1 MVDNGII
8 LYTIV
13 EAISRLNINKNRTK
27 MTASK
32 VKIKKVCEWCGQEF
46 IAWKVSTR
54 FCSKQCNSH
63 AYKDAI
69 RKRVLL
75 QTERETME
83 KAEKISASKTGNQD
97 YMSIAEAASLLG
109 VTRMTVYNL
118 IYSNVLRASKITSRL
133 TFVRRCDIDAMLTNA
148 NYTKRLNPEH
158 TPITE
163 FYTTKEIQEK
173 FGVSEAWVFK
183 LAKEKKIPKVLHHG
197 KTYWSKQHVEK
208 HFAKHIENNN
218 IVEWYSVQDMME
230 KFNMT
235 TSAVYCFVSKF
246 NIPKKKIKTLVY
258 YSKQHVDAAK
268 GINEPPKEE
277 FYTMKEAVQH
287 FGMTEDQI
295 YKYAKKAKV
304 SKHMEGRIVLMNKRE
319 LDAALAPPS
328 I

>member
-1 MVDNGII
+1 MSTSKFKV
-8 LYTIV
+8 L
-13 EAISRLNINKNRTK
+13 RT
-27 MTASK
+27 
-32 VKIKKVCEWCGQEF
+32 CEFCGKEF
-46 IAWKVSTR
+46 YAQKVSTR
-54 FCSKQCNSH
+54 YCSKRCNEL
-63 AYKDAI
+63 AYKQRRRQRQITEAEA
-69 RKRVLL
+69 RVLQKPMEEVGNKEFRSL
-75 QTERETME
+75 QD
-83 KAEKISASKTGNQD
+83 ASVLFGITKR
-97 YMSIAEAASLLG
+97 S
-109 VTRMTVYNL
+109 VYNL
-118 IYSNVLRASKITSRL
+118 IYNGILQAFKLSSRM
-133 TFVRRCDIDAMLTNA
+133 TFVRRSDIEQIFEHHV
-148 NYTKRLNPEH
+148 YTKKVKPERK
-158 TPITE
+158 PITE

-197 KTYWSKQHVEK
+197 KTYWSKQHVDK
-208 HFAKHIENNN
+208 HFAKHIENNS

-246 NIPKKKIKTLVY
+246 NIPKKKIKTSVY

>member
-1 MVDNGII
+1 MSTSKFRV
-8 LYTIV
+8 L
-13 EAISRLNINKNRTK
+13 RT
-27 MTASK
+27 
-32 VKIKKVCEWCGQEF
+32 CEFCGKEF
-46 IAWKVSTR
+46 YAQKVSTR
-54 FCSKQCNSH
+54 YCSKRCNEL
-63 AYKDAI
+63 AYKQRRRQRQITEAEA
-69 RKRVLL
+69 RVLQKPIEEVENKEFLSL
-75 QTERETME
+75 QD
-83 KAEKISASKTGNQD
+83 ASVLFGITKR
-97 YMSIAEAASLLG
+97 S
-109 VTRMTVYNL
+109 VYNL
-118 IYSNVLRASKITSRL
+118 IYNGVLQAFKFSSRM
-133 TFVRRCDIDAMLTNA
+133 TFVRKADIEIMFEGHL
-148 NYTKRLNPEH
+148 YTKKVKPERK
-158 TPITE
+158 PITE

-208 HFAKHIENNN
+208 HFAKHIENNS

>member
-1 MVDNGII
+1 MATSKFRV
-8 LYTIV
+8 L
-13 EAISRLNINKNRTK
+13 RT
-27 MTASK
+27 
-32 VKIKKVCEWCGQEF
+32 CEFCGKEF
-46 IAWKVSTR
+46 YAQKVSTR
-54 FCSKQCNSH
+54 YCSKRCNEL
-63 AYKDAI
+63 AYKQRRRQRQITEAEA
-69 RKRVLL
+69 RVLQKPIEEVGNKEFLSL
-75 QTERETME
+75 QD
-83 KAEKISASKTGNQD
+83 ASVLFGITKR
-97 YMSIAEAASLLG
+97 S
-109 VTRMTVYNL
+109 VYNL
-118 IYSNVLRASKITSRL
+118 IYNGVLQAFKFSSRM
-133 TFVRRCDIDAMLTNA
+133 TFVRKADIEIMFEGHL
-148 NYTKRLNPEH
+148 YTKKVKPERK
-158 TPITE
+158 PITE

-197 KTYWSKQHVEK
+197 KTYWSKQHVDK
-208 HFAKHIENNN
+208 HFAKHIENNS

-246 NIPKKKIKTLVY
+246 NIPKKKIKTSVY
-258 YSKQHVDAAK
+258 YSKQHVDAVK

-277 FYTMKEAVQH
+277 FYTMKEAVEH

-304 SKHMEGRIVLMNKRE
+304 SKHMEGRIVLMNKQE

>member
-1 MVDNGII
+1 MATSKFRV
-8 LYTIV
+8 L
-13 EAISRLNINKNRTK
+13 RT
-27 MTASK
+27 
-32 VKIKKVCEWCGQEF
+32 CEFCGKEF
-46 IAWKVSTR
+46 YAQKVSTR
-54 FCSKQCNSH
+54 YCSKRCNEL
-63 AYKDAI
+63 AYKQRRRQRQI
-69 RKRVLL
+69 
-75 QTERETME
+75 TE
-83 KAEKISASKTGNQD
+83 
-97 YMSIAEAASLLG
+97 AEAGILQKPIEEVGNKEFLSLQDASVLFG
-109 VTRMTVYNL
+109 ITKRSVYNL
-118 IYSNVLRASKITSRL
+118 IYNGVLQTFKFSSRM
-133 TFVRRCDIDAMLTNA
+133 TFVRKADIEIMFEGHL
-148 NYTKRLNPEH
+148 YTKKVKPERK
-158 TPITE
+158 PITE

-208 HFAKHIENNN
+208 HFAKHIENNS

-246 NIPKKKIKTLVY
+246 NIPKKKIKTSVY

-277 FYTMKEAVQH
+277 FYTMKEAVQY

-319 LDAALAPPS
+319 LDATLAPPS

>member
-1 MVDNGII
+1 MSTSKFRV
-8 LYTIV
+8 L
-13 EAISRLNINKNRTK
+13 RT
-27 MTASK
+27 
-32 VKIKKVCEWCGQEF
+32 CEFCGKEF
-46 IAWKVSTR
+46 YAQKVSTR
-54 FCSKQCNSH
+54 YCSKRCNEL
-63 AYKDAI
+63 AYKQRRRQRQITEAEA
-69 RKRVLL
+69 RVLQKPIEEVGNKEFLSL
-75 QTERETME
+75 QD
-83 KAEKISASKTGNQD
+83 ASVLFGITKR
-97 YMSIAEAASLLG
+97 S
-109 VTRMTVYNL
+109 VYNL
-118 IYSNVLRASKITSRL
+118 IYHGVLQAFKFSSRM
-133 TFVRRCDIDAMLTNA
+133 TFVRKADIERMFEGHI
-148 NYTKRLNPEH
+148 YTKKVKPERK
-158 TPITE
+158 PITE

-197 KTYWSKQHVEK
+197 KTYWSKQHVDK

-246 NIPKKKIKTLVY
+246 NIPKKKIKTSVY

>member
-1 MVDNGII
+1 MATSKFRV
-8 LYTIV
+8 L
-13 EAISRLNINKNRTK
+13 RT
-27 MTASK
+27 
-32 VKIKKVCEWCGQEF
+32 CEFCGKEF
-46 IAWKVSTR
+46 YAQKVSTR
-54 FCSKQCNSH
+54 YCSKRCNEL
-63 AYKDAI
+63 AYKQRRRQRQI
-69 RKRVLL
+69 
-75 QTERETME
+75 TE
-83 KAEKISASKTGNQD
+83 
-97 YMSIAEAASLLG
+97 AEAGILQKPIEEVGNKEFLSLQDASVLFG
-109 VTRMTVYNL
+109 ITKRSVYNL
-118 IYSNVLRASKITSRL
+118 IYNGVLQAFKFSSRM
-133 TFVRRCDIDAMLTNA
+133 TFVRKADIEIMFEGHL
-148 NYTKRLNPEH
+148 YTKKVKPERK
-158 TPITE
+158 TITE

-197 KTYWSKQHVEK
+197 KTYWSKQHVDK
-208 HFAKHIENNN
+208 HFAKHIENNS

-246 NIPKKKIKTLVY
+246 NIPKKKIKTSVY
-258 YSKQHVDAAK
+258 YSKQHVDAVK

>member
-1 MVDNGII
+1 MSTSKFRV
-8 LYTIV
+8 L
-13 EAISRLNINKNRTK
+13 RT
-27 MTASK
+27 
-32 VKIKKVCEWCGQEF
+32 CEFCGKEF
-46 IAWKVSTR
+46 YAQKVSTR
-54 FCSKQCNSH
+54 YCSKRCNEL
-63 AYKDAI
+63 AYKQRRRQRQITEAEA
-69 RKRVLL
+69 RVLQKPIEEVGNKEFLSL
-75 QTERETME
+75 QD
-83 KAEKISASKTGNQD
+83 ASVLFGITKR
-97 YMSIAEAASLLG
+97 S
-109 VTRMTVYNL
+109 VYNL
-118 IYSNVLRASKITSRL
+118 IYNGVLQAFKFSSRM
-133 TFVRRCDIDAMLTNA
+133 TFVRKADIEIMFEGHL
-148 NYTKRLNPEH
+148 YTKKVKPERK
-158 TPITE
+158 PITE

-197 KTYWSKQHVEK
+197 KTYWSKQHVDK
-208 HFAKHIENNN
+208 HFAKHIENNSM
-218 IVEWYSVQDMME
+218 VEWYSVQDMME

>member
-1 MVDNGII
+1 MSTSKFRV
-8 LYTIV
+8 L
-13 EAISRLNINKNRTK
+13 RT
-27 MTASK
+27 
-32 VKIKKVCEWCGQEF
+32 CEFCGKEF
-46 IAWKVSTR
+46 YAQKVSTR
-54 FCSKQCNSH
+54 YCSKRCNEL
-63 AYKDAI
+63 AYKQRRRQRQI
-69 RKRVLL
+69 
-75 QTERETME
+75 TE
-83 KAEKISASKTGNQD
+83 
-97 YMSIAEAASLLG
+97 AEAGILQKPIEEVGNKEFLSLQDASVLFG
-109 VTRMTVYNL
+109 ITKRSVYNL
-118 IYSNVLRASKITSRL
+118 IYNGVLQAFKFSSRM
-133 TFVRRCDIDAMLTNA
+133 TFVRKADIEIMFEGHL
-148 NYTKRLNPEH
+148 YTKKVKPERK
-158 TPITE
+158 PITE

-197 KTYWSKQHVEK
+197 KTYWSKQHVDK
-208 HFAKHIENNN
+208 HFAKHIENNS

-246 NIPKKKIKTLVY
+246 NIPKKKIKTSVY
-258 YSKQHVDAAK
+258 YSKQHVDAVK

>member
-1 MVDNGII
+1 MSTSKFRV
-8 LYTIV
+8 L
-13 EAISRLNINKNRTK
+13 RT
-27 MTASK
+27 
-32 VKIKKVCEWCGQEF
+32 CEFCGKEF
-46 IAWKVSTR
+46 YAQKVSTR
-54 FCSKQCNSH
+54 YCSKRCNEL
-63 AYKDAI
+63 AYKQRRRQRQITEAEA
-69 RKRVLL
+69 RVLQKPIEEVGNKEFLSL
-75 QTERETME
+75 QD
-83 KAEKISASKTGNQD
+83 ASVLFGITKR
-97 YMSIAEAASLLG
+97 S
-109 VTRMTVYNL
+109 VYNL
-118 IYSNVLRASKITSRL
+118 IYNGVLQAFKFSSRM
-133 TFVRRCDIDAMLTNA
+133 TFVRKADIEIMFEGHL
-148 NYTKRLNPEH
+148 YTKKVKPERK
-158 TPITE
+158 PITE
-163 FYTTKEIQEK
+163 FYTTKETQEK

-183 LAKEKKIPKVLHHG
+183 LAKEKNIPKVLHHG
-197 KTYWSKQHVEK
+197 KTYWSKQHVDK
-208 HFAKHIENNN
+208 HFAKHIENNS

-246 NIPKKKIKTLVY
+246 NIPKKKIKTSVY
-258 YSKQHVDAAK
+258 YSKQHVDAAR

>member
-1 MVDNGII
+1 MATSKFRV
-8 LYTIV
+8 L
-13 EAISRLNINKNRTK
+13 RT
-27 MTASK
+27 
-32 VKIKKVCEWCGQEF
+32 CEFCGKEF
-46 IAWKVSTR
+46 YAQKVSTR
-54 FCSKQCNSH
+54 YCSKRCNEL
-63 AYKDAI
+63 AYKQRRRQRQITEAEA
-69 RKRVLL
+69 RVLQKPIEEVGNKEFLSL
-75 QTERETME
+75 QD
-83 KAEKISASKTGNQD
+83 ASVLFGITKR
-97 YMSIAEAASLLG
+97 S
-109 VTRMTVYNL
+109 VYNL
-118 IYSNVLRASKITSRL
+118 IYNGVLQAFKFSSRM
-133 TFVRRCDIDAMLTNA
+133 TFVRKADIERMFEGHI
-148 NYTKRLNPEH
+148 YTKKVKPERK
-158 TPITE
+158 PITE

-197 KTYWSKQHVEK
+197 KTYWSKQHVDK
-208 HFAKHIENNN
+208 HFAKHIENNS

-246 NIPKKKIKTLVY
+246 NIPKKKIKTSVY
-258 YSKQHVDAAK
+258 YSKQHVDAVK

>member
-1 MVDNGII
+1 MSTSKFRV
-8 LYTIV
+8 L
-13 EAISRLNINKNRTK
+13 RT
-27 MTASK
+27 
-32 VKIKKVCEWCGQEF
+32 CEFCGKEF
-46 IAWKVSTR
+46 YAQKVSTR
-54 FCSKQCNSH
+54 YCSKRCNEL
-63 AYKDAI
+63 AYKQRRRQRQITEAEA
-69 RKRVLL
+69 RVLQKPIEEVGNKEFLSL
-75 QTERETME
+75 QD
-83 KAEKISASKTGNQD
+83 ASVLFGITKR
-97 YMSIAEAASLLG
+97 S
-109 VTRMTVYNL
+109 VYNL
-118 IYSNVLRASKITSRL
+118 IYNGVLQAFKFSSRM
-133 TFVRRCDIDAMLTNA
+133 TFVRKADIERMFEGHI
-148 NYTKRLNPEH
+148 YTKKVKPERK
-158 TPITE
+158 PITE

-197 KTYWSKQHVEK
+197 KTYWSKQHVDK

-246 NIPKKKIKTLVY
+246 NIPIKKIKTSVY

>member
-1 MVDNGII
+1 MATSKFRV
-8 LYTIV
+8 L
-13 EAISRLNINKNRTK
+13 RT
-27 MTASK
+27 
-32 VKIKKVCEWCGQEF
+32 CEFCGKEF
-46 IAWKVSTR
+46 YAQKVSTR
-54 FCSKQCNSH
+54 YCSKRCNEL
-63 AYKDAI
+63 AYKQRRRQRQI
-69 RKRVLL
+69 
-75 QTERETME
+75 TE
-83 KAEKISASKTGNQD
+83 
-97 YMSIAEAASLLG
+97 AEAGILQKPIEEVGNKEFLSLQDASVLFG
-109 VTRMTVYNL
+109 ITKRSVYNL
-118 IYSNVLRASKITSRL
+118 IYNGVLQAFKFSSRM
-133 TFVRRCDIDAMLTNA
+133 TFVRKADIEIMFEGHL
-148 NYTKRLNPEH
+148 YTKKVKPERK
-158 TPITE
+158 PITE

-197 KTYWSKQHVEK
+197 KTYWSKQHVDK
-208 HFAKHIENNN
+208 HFAKHIENNS

-246 NIPKKKIKTLVY
+246 NIPKKKIKTSVY
-258 YSKQHVDAAK
+258 YSKQHVDAVK

>member
-1 MVDNGII
+1 MATSKFRV
-8 LYTIV
+8 L
-13 EAISRLNINKNRTK
+13 RT
-27 MTASK
+27 
-32 VKIKKVCEWCGQEF
+32 CEFCGKEF
-46 IAWKVSTR
+46 YAQKVSTR
-54 FCSKQCNSH
+54 YCSKRCNEL
-63 AYKDAI
+63 AYKQRRRQRQI
-69 RKRVLL
+69 
-75 QTERETME
+75 TE
-83 KAEKISASKTGNQD
+83 
-97 YMSIAEAASLLG
+97 AEAGILQKPIEEVGNKEFLSLQDASVLFG
-109 VTRMTVYNL
+109 ITKRSVYNL
-118 IYSNVLRASKITSRL
+118 IYNGVLQAFKFSSRM
-133 TFVRRCDIDAMLTNA
+133 TFVRKADIEIMFEGHL
-148 NYTKRLNPEH
+148 YTKKVKPERK
-158 TPITE
+158 PITE

-208 HFAKHIENNN
+208 HFAKHIENNS

-246 NIPKKKIKTLVY
+246 NIPKKKIKTSVY

-319 LDAALAPPS
+319 LDATLAPPS

>member
-1 MVDNGII
+1 MSTSKFRV
-8 LYTIV
+8 L
-13 EAISRLNINKNRTK
+13 RT
-27 MTASK
+27 
-32 VKIKKVCEWCGQEF
+32 CEFCGKEF
-46 IAWKVSTR
+46 YAQKVSTR
-54 FCSKQCNSH
+54 YCSKRCNEL
-63 AYKDAI
+63 AYKQRRRQRQITEAEA
-69 RKRVLL
+69 RVLQKPIEEVGNKEFLSL
-75 QTERETME
+75 QD
-83 KAEKISASKTGNQD
+83 ASVLFGITKR
-97 YMSIAEAASLLG
+97 S
-109 VTRMTVYNL
+109 VYNL
-118 IYSNVLRASKITSRL
+118 IYNGVLQAFKFSSRM
-133 TFVRRCDIDAMLTNA
+133 TFVRKADIEIMFEGHL
-148 NYTKRLNPEH
+148 YTKKVKPERK
-158 TPITE
+158 PITE

-197 KTYWSKQHVEK
+197 KTYWSKQHVDK

-246 NIPKKKIKTLVY
+246 NIPKKKIKTSVY

-268 GINEPPKEE
+268 GINELPKEE

>member
-1 MVDNGII
+1 MATSKFRV
-8 LYTIV
+8 L
-13 EAISRLNINKNRTK
+13 RT
-27 MTASK
+27 
-32 VKIKKVCEWCGQEF
+32 CEFCGKEF
-46 IAWKVSTR
+46 YAQKVSTR
-54 FCSKQCNSH
+54 YCSKRCNEL
-63 AYKDAI
+63 AYKQRRRQRQITEAEA
-69 RKRVLL
+69 RVLQKPIEEVGNKEFLSL
-75 QTERETME
+75 QD
-83 KAEKISASKTGNQD
+83 ASVLFGITKR
-97 YMSIAEAASLLG
+97 S
-109 VTRMTVYNL
+109 VYNL
-118 IYSNVLRASKITSRL
+118 IYNGVLQAFKFSSRM
-133 TFVRRCDIDAMLTNA
+133 TFVRKADIERMFEGHI
-148 NYTKRLNPEH
+148 YTKKVKPERK
-158 TPITE
+158 PITE

-197 KTYWSKQHVEK
+197 KTYWSKQHVDK
-208 HFAKHIENNN
+208 HFAKHIENNS

-246 NIPKKKIKTLVY
+246 NIPKKKIKTSVY

>member
-1 MVDNGII
+1 MATSKFRVLRTCEFCGKE
-8 LYTIV
+8 LY
-13 EAISRLNINKNRTK
+13 AQKD
-27 MTASK
+27 
-32 VKIKKVCEWCGQEF
+32 
-46 IAWKVSTR
+46 STR
-54 FCSKQCNSH
+54 YCSKRCNEL
-63 AYKDAI
+63 AYKQRRRQRQI
-69 RKRVLL
+69 
-75 QTERETME
+75 TE
-83 KAEKISASKTGNQD
+83 
-97 YMSIAEAASLLG
+97 AEAGILQKPIEEVGNKEFLSLQDASVLFG
-109 VTRMTVYNL
+109 ITKRSVYNL
-118 IYSNVLRASKITSRL
+118 IYNGELQAFKFSSRM
-133 TFVRRCDIDAMLTNA
+133 TFVRKADIEIMFEGHL
-148 NYTKRLNPEH
+148 YTKKVKPERK
-158 TPITE
+158 PITE

-197 KTYWSKQHVEK
+197 KTYWSKQHVDK
-208 HFAKHIENNN
+208 HFAKHIENNS

-246 NIPKKKIKTLVY
+246 NIPKKKIKTSVY
-258 YSKQHVDAAK
+258 YSKQHVDAVK

-319 LDAALAPPS
+319 LDATLAPPS

>member
-1 MVDNGII
+1 MATSKFRV
-8 LYTIV
+8 L
-13 EAISRLNINKNRTK
+13 RTCEFCG
-27 MTASK
+27 
-32 VKIKKVCEWCGQEF
+32 KKFYAQ
-46 IAWKVSTR
+46 KVSTR
-54 FCSKQCNSH
+54 YCSKRCNEL
-63 AYKDAI
+63 AYKQRRRQRQI
-69 RKRVLL
+69 
-75 QTERETME
+75 TE
-83 KAEKISASKTGNQD
+83 
-97 YMSIAEAASLLG
+97 AEAGILQKPIEEVGNKEFLSLQDASVLFG
-109 VTRMTVYNL
+109 ITKRSVYNL
-118 IYSNVLRASKITSRL
+118 IYNGVLQAFKFSSRM
-133 TFVRRCDIDAMLTNA
+133 TFVRKADIEIMFEGHL
-148 NYTKRLNPEH
+148 YTKKVKPERK
-158 TPITE
+158 PITE

-197 KTYWSKQHVEK
+197 KTYWSKQHVGK
-208 HFAKHIENNN
+208 HFAKHIENNS

-246 NIPKKKIKTLVY
+246 NIPKKKIKTSVY
-258 YSKQHVDAAK
+258 YSKQHVDAVK

>member
-1 MVDNGII
+1 MATSKFRV
-8 LYTIV
+8 L
-13 EAISRLNINKNRTK
+13 RT
-27 MTASK
+27 
-32 VKIKKVCEWCGQEF
+32 CEFCGKEF
-46 IAWKVSTR
+46 YAQKVSTR
-54 FCSKQCNSH
+54 YCSKRCNEL
-63 AYKDAI
+63 AYKQRRRQRQI
-69 RKRVLL
+69 
-75 QTERETME
+75 TE
-83 KAEKISASKTGNQD
+83 
-97 YMSIAEAASLLG
+97 AEAGILQKPIEEVGNKEFLSLQDASVLFG
-109 VTRMTVYNL
+109 ITKRSVYNL
-118 IYSNVLRASKITSRL
+118 IYNGVLQAFKFSSRM
-133 TFVRRCDIDAMLTNA
+133 TFVRKADIEIMFEGHL
-148 NYTKRLNPEH
+148 YTKKVKPERK
-158 TPITE
+158 PITE

-197 KTYWSKQHVEK
+197 KTYWSKQHVDK
-208 HFAKHIENNN
+208 HFAKHIENNS

-246 NIPKKKIKTLVY
+246 NIPKKKIKTSVY

-328 I
+328 T

>member
-1 MVDNGII
+1 MSTSKFRV
-8 LYTIV
+8 L
-13 EAISRLNINKNRTK
+13 RT
-27 MTASK
+27 
-32 VKIKKVCEWCGQEF
+32 CEFCGKEF
-46 IAWKVSTR
+46 YAQKVSTR
-54 FCSKQCNSH
+54 YCSKRCNEL
-63 AYKDAI
+63 AYKQRRRQRQITEAEA
-69 RKRVLL
+69 RVLQKPIEEVGNKEFLSL
-75 QTERETME
+75 QD
-83 KAEKISASKTGNQD
+83 ASVLFGITKR
-97 YMSIAEAASLLG
+97 S
-109 VTRMTVYNL
+109 VYNL
-118 IYSNVLRASKITSRL
+118 IYNGVLQAFKFSSRM
-133 TFVRRCDIDAMLTNA
+133 TFVRKADIEIMFEGHL
-148 NYTKRLNPEH
+148 YTKKVKPERK
-158 TPITE
+158 PITE

-208 HFAKHIENNN
+208 HFAKHIENNS

>member
-1 MVDNGII
+1 MSTSKFRV
-8 LYTIV
+8 L
-13 EAISRLNINKNRTK
+13 RT
-27 MTASK
+27 
-32 VKIKKVCEWCGQEF
+32 CEFCGKEF
-46 IAWKVSTR
+46 YAQKVSTR
-54 FCSKQCNSH
+54 YCSKRCNEL
-63 AYKDAI
+63 AYKQRRRQRQITEAEA
-69 RKRVLL
+69 RVLQKPIEEVGNKEFLSL
-75 QTERETME
+75 QD
-83 KAEKISASKTGNQD
+83 ASVLFGITKR
-97 YMSIAEAASLLG
+97 S
-109 VTRMTVYNL
+109 VYNL
-118 IYSNVLRASKITSRL
+118 IYNGVLQAFKFSSRM
-133 TFVRRCDIDAMLTNA
+133 TFVRKADIEIMFEGHL
-148 NYTKRLNPEH
+148 YTKKVKPERK
-158 TPITE
+158 PITE

-183 LAKEKKIPKVLHHG
+183 LAKEKNIPKVLHHG

-208 HFAKHIENNN
+208 HFAKHIENNS